1 METPIIRKMRLW
13 PPHPAEGQR
22 VGRQK
27 GLPRM
32 RYIMAETMAAPGEAL
47 MVRMATGDV
56 TAFEELMRAYGAAAF
71 RYAYRIFRNRHTAE
85 DVSQE
90 LFLKLYRNASRY
102 EPAGKFT
109 TYFYKVL
116 NNLCLDTLRRMNKKS
131 LPDFQSFENPVLD
144 GMAEPAHRGAP
155 DAAARVE
162 EERRLVREAI
172 GKLPPMQRRVITLR
186 ELEELKYRE
195 IADILGLSLN
205 EVKVLIHRGR
215 KSLLKIL
222 QRSPL
227 FEGTET

>member
-1 METPIIRKMRLW
+1 MT
-13 PPHPAEGQR
+13 
-22 VGRQK
+22 
-27 GLPRM
+27 
-32 RYIMAETMAAPGEAL
+32 
-47 MVRMATGDV
+47 RMASGDV
-56 TAFEELMRAYGAAAF
+56 KAFEELMSAYGAAAH
-71 RYAYRIFRNRHTAE
+71 RYAYRVFRDRQISE

-116 NNLCLDTLRRMNKKS
+116 NNLCLDTLRRMNRKS

-144 GMAEPAHRGAP
+144 GMPEPADRGEP
-155 DAAARVE
+155 EGAARSH
-162 EERRLVREAI
+162 EERQLVRDAI
-172 GKLPPMQRRVITLR
+172 RKLPPMQRQVIVLR

-195 IADILGLSLN
+195 IADVLDLSLN

-215 KSLLKIL
+215 KALLKIL

-227 FEGTET
+227 FEGRES

>member
-1 METPIIRKMRLW
+1 
-13 PPHPAEGQR
+13 
-22 VGRQK
+22 
-27 GLPRM
+27 
-32 RYIMAETMAAPGEAL
+32 MA
-47 MVRMATGDV
+47 RMASGDV
-56 TAFEELMRAYGAAAF
+56 SAFEELMSAYGAAAQ
-71 RYAYRIFRNRHTAE
+71 RYAYRIFRDRQISE

-116 NNLCLDTLRRMNKKS
+116 NNLCLDTLRRMNRKS

-144 GMAEPAHRGAP
+144 GMPEPADRTAP
-155 DAAARVE
+155 EAAARTG
-162 EERRLVREAI
+162 EERRLVRESI
-172 GKLPPMQRRVITLR
+172 QKLPPMQRQVIVLR

-195 IADILGLSLN
+195 IADVLDLSLN

-215 KSLLKIL
+215 KALLKIL

-227 FEGTET
+227 FEGTES

>member
-1 METPIIRKMRLW
+1 
-13 PPHPAEGQR
+13 
-22 VGRQK
+22 
-27 GLPRM
+27 
-32 RYIMAETMAAPGEAL
+32 MAETMAAAGEAL
-47 MVRMATGDV
+47 MARMASGDV
-56 TAFEELMRAYGAAAF
+56 EAFEQLLEAYQGAAY
-71 RYAYRIFRNRHTAE
+71 RYAYRIFRDRHIAE

-90 LFLKLYRNASRY
+90 FFFKLFRNAARY

-116 NNLCLDTLRRMNKKS
+116 NNLCLDTLRRMNRKS

-144 GMAEPAHRGAP
+144 GMPEAGNRGSP
-155 DAAARVE
+155 EEAARLS

-172 GKLPPMQRRVITLR
+172 GRLPEAQRKVIVLR

-195 IADILGLSLN
+195 IADVLNLSLN

-215 KSLLKIL
+215 KSLLRIL